1 MAWETLLIVYTPL
14 KSGENNAGLT
24 IGANMCIGE
33 IIPNTAIPV
42 GQQAAAIVTTTDG
55 NGTIAISSVPLIFQV
70 RVVYMEIVLLQA
82 IFEIFL
88 GKN

>member
-70 RVVYMEIVLLQA
+70 RVVYIGNCFA
-82 IFEIFL
+82 TSYF
-88 GKN
+88 